1 MSSPYQ
7 PQPYQAQPYQAQP
20 YQPQPYGQPPRPLP
34 PKQGNSL
41 AIVAIVL
48 SSIALVVVLVGF
60 VSQMMMGLVFGGLM
74 TAFGDSGPMAS
85 GLTGTAPQV
94 VSGQQYPGRLLS
106 DEVTRVMSDDYGL
119 DVTQLSCPETPEVVA
134 DAVTVCQGV
143 ADGGDWSFKVTF
155 KDGLGH
161 FALDQKAN

>member
-1 MSSPYQ
+1 MSNLYQ
-7 PQPYQAQPYQAQP
+7 SQSYGPP
-20 YQPQPYGQPPRPLP
+20 PYGQPVRPVPPR
-34 PKQGNSL
+34 QNNGL
-41 AIVAIVL
+41 AIVALVL
-48 SSIALVVVLVGF
+48 SGIAVTVVLVGF
-60 VSQMMMGLVFGGLM
+60 VSQMMFGLVFGGLM
-74 TAFGDSGPMAS
+74 TAFGDSGPMAG

-94 VSGQQYPGRLLS
+94 VSGQQYPGRLLA

-143 ADGGDWSFKVTF
+143 ADSGEWSFKVTF

>member
-7 PQPYQAQPYQAQP
+7 S
-20 YQPQPYGQPPRPLP
+20 QPYGPPVRTVPPR
-34 PKQGNSL
+34 QNNGL

-48 SSIALVVVLVGF
+48 SGIAVTVVLVGF

-74 TAFGDSGPMAS
+74 STFGDSGPMAS

-94 VSGQQYPGRLLS
+94 VSGQEYPGSQLA
-106 DEVTRVMSDDYGL
+106 DEVIRVMSDDYGL
-119 DVTQLSCPETPEVVA
+119 DVTQLSCPATPEVVA

-143 ADGGDWSFKVTF
+143 VDGADWSFKVTF